1 MSEEVR
7 DASACTSV
15 GSLDSTMEVVVRLA
29 KLWMLLLACVLV
41 GCGSDPDGDAGDTEI
56 DSSCGHRVDAE
67 VVDFGFNVVLDTT
80 DTTQPAQGRPLQEG
94 WTLAESPTEIDDHND
109 REYAQIASYMMP
121 IRDAL
126 ICDIATLDEADWLSL
141 TQVLTLNDIKTEQ
154 DLSGPPPE
162 QVYSTEGI
170 YDLLKAGENLHPMM
184 KFLEEAELELKCIA
198 FESFDFTNP
207 EGDDHCAI
215 HGLPVGQGLALP

>member
-1 MSEEVR
+1 MKPS
-7 DASACTSV
+7 
-15 GSLDSTMEVVVRLA
+15 
-29 KLWMLLLACVLV
+29 LLLFLLALGLLLSS
-41 GCGSDPDGDAGDTEI
+41 GCDSSGDDDDSSGDDDTESSN
-56 DSSCGHRVDAE
+56 DSCGHRVDTEIVA
-67 VVDFGFNVVLDTT
+67 FGFNVVLDATG
-80 DTTQPAQGRPLQEG
+80 TTQPPQGRPLQEG
-94 WTLAESPTEIDDHND
+94 WTLAESPTEVDDHNS

-126 ICDIATLDEADWLSL
+126 ICDIASLDEAAWLSL

-154 DLSGPPPE
+154 DLSGAPPE
-162 QVYSTEGI
+162 QVYSSEGI
-170 YDLLKAGENLHPMM
+170 YALLKEGENHHPMM

-198 FESFDFTNP
+198 FQNFDFTNP

>member
-1 MSEEVR
+1 MTHER
-7 DASACTSV
+7 A
-15 GSLDSTMEVVVRLA
+15 
-29 KLWMLLLACVLV
+29 WMLLLACVLV
-41 GCGSDPDGDAGDTEI
+41 GCGSNPQGDAGDPDT
-56 DSSCGHRVDAE
+56 DTQTPDNSCGHRVDTEA
-67 VVDFGFNVVLDTT
+67 VNFGFNVVLDTAG
-80 DTTQPAQGRPLQEG
+80 TTQPPQGRPLQEG
-94 WTLAESPTEIDDHND
+94 WTLAESPTEIDDHNG
-109 REYAQIASYMMP
+109 REYAQVASYMMP

-170 YDLLKAGENLHPMM
+170 YDLLQAGEDFHPMM

-198 FESFDFTNP
+198 FENFDFTNP
-207 EGDDHCAI
+207 EGNDHCAI
-215 HGLPVGQGLALP
+215 HGLPVGQGLVLP